1 MFAVFHRGT
10 GQLVS
15 TGSWIQGPEHCV
27 CGHVEHVAG
36 AEEIGGE
43 SKRRRPLGCP
53 VDGCWHNYS
62 VPTKGIEIRRA
73 SRPGLTDEAT
83 TAARGVPTGPVV
95 WADEDGLADAP
106 FVSDPLA
113 DDLDYVE
120 FDGPLPDVWAWDVKS
135 RQIVVDVPQ
144 RTRQLARQL
153 AEIDATLKRLDDE
166 DASLHAAG
174 AGQSTLAA
182 VAEERARVTAARD
195 EISAALSSL
204 A

>member
-1 MFAVFHRGT
+1 MFAVFHKAT

-15 TGSWIQGPEHCV
+15 IGSWIQGPDHCV

-36 AEEIGGE
+36 KEVGG
-43 SKRRRPLGCP
+43 RPLGCP

-73 SRPGLTDEAT
+73 SRPGLTDDVAT
-83 TAARGVPTGPVV
+83 AERGISTGPVV
-95 WADEDGLADAP
+95 WADADGEADAP

-120 FDGPLPDVWAWDVKS
+120 FEGPLPDVWAWDVEH
-135 RQIVVDVPQ
+135 RRIVVDVPQ
-144 RTRQLARQL
+144 RARQLARQL
-153 AEIDATLKRLDDE
+153 VEIDAAMKRLDDE
-166 DASLHAAG
+166 DASLRAAG

-182 VAEERARVTAARD
+182 VAEDRARVMAARND
-195 EISAALSSL
+195 ISAALASL